1 MGQAPRRR
9 LPLWTAVG
17 SSWPPCHTG
26 THQSQRGPADS
37 ILRFSL
43 VLTMAVPRKRLGD
56 PKDARTAFRELP
68 VQHRG
73 ELPAVLSGVV
83 FRLTV
88 LDAVFDAD
96 ASRPVTARLLAGGR
110 APAAGTLQHGVG
122 APLRDCS
129 LQVAGRCVQPLFGF
143 TKTAVMQG
151 PCPHV
156 RRSASASRRN
166 SWKRNPHFA
175 GHCETAVRAA
185 CGRGGGSSA
194 PHLHLHAGPAPVC
207 RAAGSQRGVR
217 SLYVRLPRLFTCLR
231 AVCFPVS
238 ANCLYLLPVF
248 PLGCS
253 STLDLLTLCNAGC
266 EYFSPGR
273 RLRLTAEYKLSPC
286 GSLLLADPAVRYGAA
301 VLLREA
307 RPVPRLP
314 PRPPPATSVPAS
326 CPTQVLG

>member
-9 LPLWTAVG
+9 LQLWTAVG

-56 PKDARTAFRELP
+56 PKDARTALRELP

-110 APAAGTLQHGVG
+110 APAAGTLQQGVG
-122 APLRDCS
+122 APLQGCP

-185 CGRGGGSSA
+185 CGRRGGQLGPPLAPARRPRARLPGGG
-194 PHLHLHAGPAPVC
+194 
-207 RAAGSQRGVR
+207 
-217 SLYVRLPRLFTCLR
+217 
-231 AVCFPVS
+231 VS
-238 ANCLYLLPVF
+238 ARCPLPVREASSSFHLFESCLFSRFCELSVSLARF
-248 PLGCS
+248 P
-253 STLDLLTLCNAGC
+253 AGL
-266 EYFSPGR
+266 FINT
-273 RLRLTAEYKLSPC
+273 RLTNPL
-286 GSLLLADPAVRYGAA
+286 
-301 VLLREA
+301 
-307 RPVPRLP
+307 
-314 PRPPPATSVPAS
+314 
-326 CPTQVLG
+326 